1 MSDGNTPGHS
11 VTRDLGGTL
20 GTDGS
25 RRWSLE
31 RWTLGLED
39 TACLWSAHCTFFRG
53 LCCANSG
60 NCAFWSTRSR
70 GKDGEPGGCTCPKN
84 EAPAPRQEATVS
96 STPAQHVGTDTGL
109 TLCILKPRAACR
121 GGRGMDTV
129 YPGAMGSQS
138 RRQRHLC
145 AQMLS
150 LS

>member
-1 MSDGNTPGHS
+1 MGPWVLTGAGDGASNDGPLAWRTLHACGALIVLSSEGSVVLILETVHSGAPAPGGR
-11 VTRDLGGTL
+11 V
-20 GTDGS
+20 
-25 RRWSLE
+25 E
-31 RWTLGLED
+31 
-39 TACLWSAHCTFFRG
+39 
-53 LCCANSG
+53 
-60 NCAFWSTRSR
+60 
-70 GKDGEPGGCTCPKN
+70 KVPGGCTCPKN

-96 STPAQHVGTDTGL
+96 STPAQHVGTDTGW

-129 YPGAMGSQS
+129 YPGAMGSQR